1 MAHSAPDTTKKRG
14 KHPNEPPEQ
23 LEFPTVFRTAD
34 GPHEPGAGQRS
45 NPVRPSSTRSREEPS
60 SEPFMTW
67 APQKKVGR
75 VTPAGIGGGGGA
87 NRNLILSA
95 RRVLVPGPGPP
106 RPAHTDSSG
115 PISCQWAE
123 RPREAEPNPG
133 EYTGRLLPNLSPPVA
148 FPISIRDSK
157 THHPSLPP
165 SRSPRLGSPSVSLSD
180 HIKAGTSTST
190 STNSSLGFG
199 KNLHFLR
206 GSKGG

>member
-75 VTPAGIGGGGGA
+75 VTPAGIGGGGA

-115 PISCQWAE
+115 PISVSGQSVHGRRSPTLENIRASPPQPLATSCISHFDSRLE
-123 RPREAEPNPG
+123 NPS
-133 EYTGRLLPNLSPPVA
+133 PLSP
-148 FPISIRDSK
+148 
-157 THHPSLPP
+157 
-165 SRSPRLGSPSVSLSD
+165 SLSL
-180 HIKAGTSTST
+180 ASARLAVRL
-190 STNSSLGFG
+190 SLRSHQSGHQHQHQHQ
-199 KNLHFLR
+199 LLSR
-206 GSKGG
+206 VW

>member
-75 VTPAGIGGGGGA
+75 VTPAGIGGGGGKPQPYPLCPT
-87 NRNLILSA
+87 R
-95 RRVLVPGPGPP
+95 P
-106 RPAHTDSSG
+106 RPWTRSTKARSHRQFGAHL
-115 PISCQWAE
+115 CQWAE

-133 EYTGRLLPNLSPPVA
+133 EYTGVSSPTSRHQLH
-148 FPISIRDSK
+148 FPFRFETRKPI
-157 THHPSLPP
+157 TPLSLPLA
-165 SRSPRLGSPSVSLSD
+165 RLGSARRPSLSQ
-180 HIKAGTSTST
+180 ITSKRAPAPAPAPTP
-190 STNSSLGFG
+190 L
-199 KNLHFLR
+199 
-206 GSKGG
+206 

>member
-75 VTPAGIGGGGGA
+75 VTPAGIGGGGGKPQPYPLCPTRPRPWTRSTKA
-87 NRNLILSA
+87 RSHRQFGAHLLSVGRASTGGGAQPWRIYGASPPQPLASSCISHFDSRLENPPPLSPSLSLASA
-95 RRVLVPGPGPP
+95 RLAVRLSLRSHQSGHQHQHQHQLLSRV
-106 RPAHTDSSG
+106 
-115 PISCQWAE
+115 W
-123 RPREAEPNPG
+123 
-133 EYTGRLLPNLSPPVA
+133 
-148 FPISIRDSK
+148 
-157 THHPSLPP
+157 
-165 SRSPRLGSPSVSLSD
+165 
-180 HIKAGTSTST
+180 
-190 STNSSLGFG
+190 
-199 KNLHFLR
+199 
-206 GSKGG
+206 

>member
-1 MAHSAPDTTKKRG
+1 MAHSAPDTTKKQG

-75 VTPAGIGGGGGA
+75 VTPAGIGGGGQTATLSSLPDASSSLDQVHQGPLTPTIRGPSLSVGRASTGGGA
-87 NRNLILSA
+87 QPWRI
-95 RRVLVPGPGPP
+95 
-106 RPAHTDSSG
+106 
-115 PISCQWAE
+115 
-123 RPREAEPNPG
+123 
-133 EYTGRLLPNLSPPVA
+133 YGRLLPNLSPPVA